1 MVNGENVFLKCIL
14 KIKIIRNKWLFTIFW
29 SAHDNNIVHVHY
41 DWRDVLYYRY
51 WHMSNLKHLHQYSH
65 FHSRKKYRL
74 WKSMGAANCL
84 ITNIFQ
90 NIFFC
95 VKQKK
100 ETHTVLEQLEGEEI
114 ITIFIF
120 GWTIPLRMM
129 ILYEYGTWSTG
140 FISWLSFVVYNKLE
154 CL

>member
-1 MVNGENVFLKCIL
+1 
-14 KIKIIRNKWLFTIFW
+14 
-29 SAHDNNIVHVHY
+29 
-41 DWRDVLYYRY
+41 
-51 WHMSNLKHLHQYSH
+51 
-65 FHSRKKYRL
+65 
-74 WKSMGAANCL
+74 MGAANCL

-114 ITIFIF
+114 ITILIF

-140 FISWLSFVVYNKLE
+140 FISWLLLFIINWNVDNT
-154 CL
+154 

>member
-1 MVNGENVFLKCIL
+1 MLV
-14 KIKIIRNKWLFTIFW
+14 IRQLTAPI
-29 SAHDNNIVHVHY
+29 D
-41 DWRDVLYYRY
+41 
-51 WHMSNLKHLHQYSH
+51 
-65 FHSRKKYRL
+65 FHSLYFFLL

-120 GWTIPLRMM
+120 G
-129 ILYEYGTWSTG
+129 
-140 FISWLSFVVYNKLE
+140 
-154 CL
+154 

>member
-1 MVNGENVFLKCIL
+1 
-14 KIKIIRNKWLFTIFW
+14 
-29 SAHDNNIVHVHY
+29 
-41 DWRDVLYYRY
+41 
-51 WHMSNLKHLHQYSH
+51 
-65 FHSRKKYRL
+65 
-74 WKSMGAANCL
+74 MGAANCL

-95 VKQKK
+95 VKQKN

-140 FISWLSFVVYNKLE
+140 LSADCLLLFIINWNVDNT
-154 CL
+154 

>member
-1 MVNGENVFLKCIL
+1 
-14 KIKIIRNKWLFTIFW
+14 
-29 SAHDNNIVHVHY
+29 
-41 DWRDVLYYRY
+41 
-51 WHMSNLKHLHQYSH
+51 
-65 FHSRKKYRL
+65 
-74 WKSMGAANCL
+74 MGAANCL

-90 NIFFC
+90 NNIFC

-154 CL
+154 CW